1 MTYQELE
8 SLRKEVRWQLLSDLE
23 YYFGPYFDR
32 PPKDKLCTVFG
43 LSTEEFEAATAAGRA
58 EDLENDKIID
68 RWVQQIRSLLQLV
81 PGATAEDVALETGIP
96 VPVAKKLLAH
106 RDDIS
111 SGDGYDV
118 IFDAFGDSFEM
129 FRFVRENIKK
139 APLPSTIGP
148 SAR

>member
-81 PGATAEDVALETGIP
+81 PDATAEDVALETGIP

-106 RDDIS
+106 KDDIS

-139 APLPSTIGP
+139 APVPGTIGS

>member
-1 MTYQELE
+1 MTYHELE
-8 SLRKEVRWQLLSDLE
+8 SLRKEVRWQLLSDLA

-32 PPKDKLCTVFG
+32 PPKDKLSTVFG
-43 LSTEEFEAATAAGRA
+43 LSAEEFDAATAAGRA

-68 RWVQQIRSLLQLV
+68 RWVEQIRRLLQLV
-81 PGATAEDVALETGIP
+81 PDATAEDVSLETGIP
-96 VPVAKKLLAH
+96 IPVAQKVLSQK
-106 RDDIS
+106 DGIS
-111 SGDGYDV
+111 SGDGYNA

-139 APLPSTIGP
+139 APVPGTIGS